1 MKTAIAFT
9 GGVDSTFLA
18 YKILTETA
26 DTVRLFRIDY
36 RNDPVFRRVTAP
48 YAEEIAGQRVADWLA
63 ANVRPVEYITV
74 NVNAFQAG
82 EWSSLQ
88 CVRTGAEWVRD
99 GLFDRL
105 MIGRNMEARKPNR
118 GLKTVAAQR
127 RIYAEIVGSGEP
139 EFPLDAQDLGKPHA
153 HATLPPALLALAL
166 VCKRPQIVDG
176 EIIPCST
183 QDTTWQ
189 TNTDV
194 TGCKYHMKIQ
204 EMLATGDSPAVIV
217 DYVQA
222 IGRQG
227 AYYGLPGGDPAWF
240 SGGFP
245 TTIDFPE
252 KEL

>member
-18 YKILTETA
+18 HKILTETT

-36 RNDPVFRRVTAP
+36 RNDPRFAATKSP
-48 YAEEIAGQRVADWLA
+48 QAEEIAGQRVADWLA

-105 MIGRNMEARKPNR
+105 MVGRNIEARKPNR

-127 RIYAEIVGSGEP
+127 RIYAEIVGSGAP

-153 HATLPPALLALAL
+153 NASLPPALLALAL

-176 EIIPCST
+176 EIIPCSA

-194 TGCKYHMKIQ
+194 TGCKYHLKIE
-204 EMLATGDSPAVIV
+204 EMLAAGDSPADIV
-217 DYVQA
+217 DHVQY

-227 AYYGLPGGDPAWF
+227 PYYGQPGGDPAWS

-245 TTIDFPE
+245 ANIDFPE
-252 KEL
+252 KG